1 MSAASRRSLAGRT
14 PWLKRK
20 DAGTLSAVSPSKG
33 SNKQEFQ
40 QNGRI
45 LWKNR
50 FLKRTEF
57 MKKRVKLI
65 VLLIEL
71 LIRQAKEYEKKD
83 EEK

>member
-1 MSAASRRSLAGRT
+1 MSID
-14 PWLKRK
+14 WK
-20 DAGTLSAVSPSKG
+20 V

>member
-1 MSAASRRSLAGRT
+1 MKENGCPLE
-14 PWLKRK
+14 
-20 DAGTLSAVSPSKG
+20 D

-45 LWKNR
+45 LWKHR